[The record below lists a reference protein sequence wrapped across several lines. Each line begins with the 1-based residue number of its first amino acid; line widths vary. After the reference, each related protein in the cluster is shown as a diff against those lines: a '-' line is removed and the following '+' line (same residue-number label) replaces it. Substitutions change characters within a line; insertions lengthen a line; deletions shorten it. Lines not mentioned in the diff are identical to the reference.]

1 MFLPLYLAALVIGLV
16 GLRLAGPVRDRDL
29 YLLPVLGTVALIVTL
44 AALAASLLH

>member
-16 GLRLAGPVRDRDL
+16 GLRLAGPARNRDL
-29 YLLPVLGTVALIVTL
+29 YLLPVLATAAFIATL